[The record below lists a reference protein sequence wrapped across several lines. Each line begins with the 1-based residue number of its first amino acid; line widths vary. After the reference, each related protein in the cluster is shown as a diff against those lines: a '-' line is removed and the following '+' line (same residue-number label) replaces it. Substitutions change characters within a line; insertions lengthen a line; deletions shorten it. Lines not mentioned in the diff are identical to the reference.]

1 MNIRPLGDR
10 VLVKPIEKEEVTAS
24 GIVLPDTVDKKQKAE
39 GVVIAVGPGKTLE
52 NGTKAPMDVK
62 VGDKVLFRKWGG
74 EEVKIEKDEYKMLGS
89 EDILAIVE

>member
-10 VLVKPIEKEEVTAS
+10 VLVRPIEKEEVTAS

-39 GVVIAVGPGKTLE
+39 GVVVAVGPGKTLE

-74 EEVKIEKDEYKMLGS
+74 EDVKIEKDEYKMLGA